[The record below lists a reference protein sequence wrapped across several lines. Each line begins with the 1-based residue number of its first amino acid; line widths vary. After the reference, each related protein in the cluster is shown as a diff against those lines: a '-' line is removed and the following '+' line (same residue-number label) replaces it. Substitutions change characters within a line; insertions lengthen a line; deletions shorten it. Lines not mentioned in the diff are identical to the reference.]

1 VWLWL
6 TVVFANLAEAFAE
19 GRGRAQADA
28 LRSTRHETVAILRD
42 GSTRPAA
49 ELTKGDVVVV
59 EAGELIPGDG
69 TVIVLMGA
77 PEQRSAWRRLTS
89 PPLPA
94 RLLSELPGVDL
105 RIVADRTQRA
115 PARQP

>member
-1 VWLWL
+1 
-6 TVVFANLAEAFAE
+6 
-19 GRGRAQADA
+19 
-28 LRSTRHETVAILRD
+28 
-42 GSTRPAA
+42 
-49 ELTKGDVVVV
+49 
-59 EAGELIPGDG
+59 
-69 TVIVLMGA
+69 VIVLMGA

-94 RLLSELPGVDL
+94 RLLSALPGVDL